1 MNNNIIMAIA
11 EEISALIP
19 DCCGVTLGGSRMNG
33 LEDEKSDVE
42 MYFYTHQGAPSVD
55 SITSSLTLIPVEY
68 NNSKIK

>member
-42 MYFYTHQGAPSVD
+42 MYFYTHHPV
-55 SITSSLTLIPVEY
+55 SLIDYYIRY
-68 NNSKIK
+68 NS